1 MAHRLQNCRNKTS
14 NMKKLVLIGTVIMSI
29 TTVFLAFKAEKKL
42 PFIPQDELTAKDL
55 PVLKNEAFKRGEVL
69 TFRLHY
75 GIIEAGIATIGIT
88 EEAKEFGG
96 RKTYHVVGFGA
107 TQGTFDFFYKVR
119 DRYETYIDE
128 QSLVPWMFLRRV
140 NEGGYKIEQDYIFNR
155 YKQKVDVGNGET
167 FPIELNMQDMLSAFY
182 NARNLDLS
190 NAKPDDMFSLD
201 CFMDKEVWPL
211 KIKFICKETVTT
223 DLGTFK
229 CLKFH
234 PIVQKG
240 RVFKHEEDLNVWIT
254 DDKNHIV
261 IKGQADV
268 LVGSIK
274 AELTSYANLANPV
287 SKME

>member
-1 MAHRLQNCRNKTS
+1 
-14 NMKKLVLIGTVIMSI
+14 MKKSVFILVVVLVLFSV
-29 TTVFLAFKAEKKL
+29 AFKAEKQL
-42 PFIPQDELTAKDL
+42 PVISQNELTAKDL

-69 TFRLHY
+69 TFRMHY
-75 GIIEAGIATIGIT
+75 GIIEAGMATLGVT

-96 RKTYHVVGFGA
+96 RKTYHIVGLGVSQGA
-107 TQGTFDFFYKVR
+107 FDFFYKVR

-128 QSLVPWMFLRRV
+128 QSIVPWMFIRRV

-155 YKQKVDVGNGET
+155 YKQRVDVGSGET

-190 NAKPDDMFSLD
+190 NAKPGELFALN

-211 KIKFICKETVTT
+211 KIKFIGKEVVTT
-223 DLGTFK
+223 DLGTFR
-229 CLKFH
+229 CLRFH

-240 RVFKHEEDLNVWIT
+240 RVFKHEDDLNVWIT

-274 AELTSYANLANPV
+274 AELTSYAGLANPI
-287 SKME
+287 SKVE